1 MALLFLLSVRGDF
14 LSTEERRPFFAG
26 MREFSA
32 WPVSSN
38 GGDAAVLAPRFP
50 FEAVRFETFK
60 DDSADQ
66 FQEVA
71 MSDTAE
77 KKFVL
82 YDTFDSVNQ
91 VDPRL
96 YEKYDVKRG
105 LRNADGTGVV
115 TGITKVANVHGY
127 LMDDGYKIPDEGALS
142 YRGYDLYD
150 LVDAES
156 IDKRF
161 NFEEV
166 AYLLLTSDLPNA
178 RQLEDFVSLIDAQ
191 RELPDGFTASFFFG
205 ATPPNIMNLLS
216 RVVLNQYADDLH
228 AEDRSSAHEID
239 VAISLM
245 SKLPRAA
252 VLSYYAVHHRFNNDS
267 LIIHPFIPGQSTA
280 ETILSTLRP
289 NRKFSQVEARML
301 DIMLCVHME
310 HGGGNNSAFATHVLS
325 SADTDAYSAYSAAI
339 GSMKG
344 ARHGGANLKAYS
356 MQKDLKLAVADWEN
370 EDEIAA
376 YLHRVLAKEAFDKTG
391 LIYGVGHAVYTKSD
405 PRARICHAFARKLAT
420 GTEYE
425 RELALLEAAERL
437 APQVISQEK
446 DINVNEICVNVDFY
460 SGFIYHMLGIPEDLF
475 TPLFACGRFPGWAAH
490 RFEEIVAGKRIIR
503 PAYKNASHVR
513 RTYVP
518 LEQR

>member
-1 MALLFLLSVRGDF
+1 MTQNSENR
-14 LSTEERRPFFAG
+14 
-26 MREFSA
+26 
-32 WPVSSN
+32 
-38 GGDAAVLAPRFP
+38 
-50 FEAVRFETFK
+50 
-60 DDSADQ
+60 
-66 FQEVA
+66 
-71 MSDTAE
+71 
-77 KKFVL
+77 FVL
-82 YDTFDSVNQ
+82 YDTFETVNQ

-105 LRNADGTGVV
+105 LRNSDGTGVV

-150 LVDAES
+150 LVDSGALE
-156 IDKRF
+156 KRF

-166 AYLLLTSDLPNA
+166 AYLLLTSELPNEE
-178 RQLEDFVSLIDAQ
+178 QLKNFVSLIDAQ
-191 RELPDGFTASFFFG
+191 RELPDGFTASIFFG
-205 ATPPNIMNLLS
+205 STPPNIMNLLS
-216 RVVLNQYADDLH
+216 RVILNQYAYDLQ
-228 AEDRSSAHEID
+228 AEDRTGAHEID

-252 VLSYYAVHHRFNNDS
+252 VLSHYAVNHRFNNGS

-280 ETILSTLRP
+280 ETILSMLRP
-289 NRKFSQVEARML
+289 NRKFTQVEARML

-325 SADTDAYSAYSAAI
+325 SADTDAYSAYSAAV

-344 ARHGGANLKAYS
+344 ARHGGANLKAYI
-356 MQKDLKLAVADWEN
+356 MQKDLKKEVANWEN

-376 YLHRVLAKEAFDKTG
+376 YLQRILARDAFDKSG
-391 LIYGVGHAVYTKSD
+391 LVYGIGHAVYTKSD
-405 PRARICHAFARKLAT
+405 PRARICRAFARRLAKD
-420 GTEYE
+420 TEYE
-425 RELALLEAAERL
+425 AELALLEKVERL
-437 APQVISQEK
+437 APQVIAQAKGTNAE
-446 DINVNEICVNVDFY
+446 EICANVDMY

-475 TPLFACGRFPGWAAH
+475 TPLFACARFPGWVAH

-503 PAYKNASHVR
+503 PAYKNASHIR